1 MRRPAALLALAVAV
15 AACGGQTAPPR
26 GTLPDLSIEASECS
40 VPVGEGRGAFL
51 VSVLPDVAAADVLQ
65 AGDVIVELAGRPVV
79 NVEELIAAVQ
89 EGAPGDEVDI
99 RLTRAEE
106 EVTVT
111 TSLDE
116 SPDQPGR
123 PILGVNAR
131 TDYATRP
138 FVEVDSAELA
148 DSPLVRLV
156 GIDGGLAA
164 LDPVEHRWQR
174 LDMEE
179 PEDQWVSLGGRVVSL
194 GETGE
199 GEPALSVDGGEPVG
213 VTDEVPADAV
223 IIGGVGELAL
233 LAVTGG
239 DQPEAVAVDPAS
251 GDVAWRWAPEGD
263 LAGLI
268 PLIAMRHPD
277 GSSALIVLTPSLNE
291 PATAAVLVVD
301 TEGTAVAIPSENLVG
316 AFIAGWWDQ
325 RAVLA
330 LPLSP
335 DGIPTGEI
343 ITVDAVG
350 GQLTALEAAS
360 VELADTLR
368 TWAVGDGQHAL
379 MLVPERLVV
388 ADLLN
393 PAEVQP
399 LTEGCDL
406 QVADPGW
413 VAP

>member
-15 AACGGQTAPPR
+15 AACGGQAAPSR
-26 GTLPDLSIEASECS
+26 GTLPDLSIEATECS

-65 AGDVIVELAGRPVV
+65 PGDVIVELAGRPVV

-89 EGAPGDEVDI
+89 QGAPGDEVDI

-179 PEDQWVSLGGRVVSL
+179 PENQWISLGGRVVSL

-199 GEPALSVDGGEPVG
+199 GEPALSVDGGEPVA
-213 VTDEVPADAV
+213 VTDDVPADAL

-239 DQPEAVAVDPAS
+239 EQPEVVAVDPAS
-251 GDVAWRWAPEGD
+251 GDVAWRWSPEGD
-263 LAGLI
+263 LTGLI

-301 TEGTAVAIPSENLVG
+301 TEGTAVAIPSEDLVG

-330 LPLSP
+330 MPLSP

-343 ITVDAVG
+343 VTIDAVG
-350 GQLTALEAAS
+350 GQMTALEAAS

-368 TWAVGDGQHAL
+368 TWAVGDGQHVL

-399 LTEGCDL
+399 LTQGCEL

-413 VAP
+413 AP